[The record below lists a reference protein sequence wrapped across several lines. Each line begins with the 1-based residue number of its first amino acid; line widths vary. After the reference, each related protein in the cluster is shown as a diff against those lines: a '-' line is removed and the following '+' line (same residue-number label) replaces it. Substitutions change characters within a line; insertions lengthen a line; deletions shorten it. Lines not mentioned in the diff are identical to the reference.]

1 METADVVTCFLRHR
15 GDVLLLRR
23 SDETSTYR
31 GRWAGVSGY
40 VEREDAVDD
49 AYREI
54 QEETGQVDV
63 ELLRRGEPFG
73 FVDSDLDTRW
83 RVHPFAFEAASR
95 DVDLDHESVDYE
107 WCSPTEILRRQTV
120 PRLWRSYEAVSPD
133 VEDVA
138 SDTESG
144 SLRVA
149 ETALEVLRDAAATSH
164 GDAAEVARSLVEA
177 RRSMASVVDR
187 VARAADAS
195 DVERAAHRAIRE
207 MHEDVERAASRA
219 AGALGDRVV
228 TVSRSGSVAR
238 ALEDADVDVVV
249 LESLPGGEG
258 RGFAGDVGGD
268 VEPDSRAAAV
278 VRDADS
284 VVLGADFVSEDGDVY
299 NKVGSLGVAVAA
311 DRFDVDC
318 FCIATSDKVSA
329 DEFENEF
336 TWYRGRRVPVFE
348 RVPSDLV
355 SVVTEDGVVS
365 DGEIRRL
372 ADLHARRLS
381 RLFEE

>member
-63 ELLRRGEPFG
+63 ELLRRGEPFE
-73 FVDSDLDTRW
+73 FVDSDLNTRW

-95 DVDLDHESVDYE
+95 DVDLNEETVDYE

-238 ALEDADVDVVV
+238 ALEDADVDIVV

-336 TWYRGRRVPVFE
+336 TWYLGRRVPVFE